1 MIAILKNRRG
11 PFYLITTFFAIVFF
25 AIFASSLAILFS
37 LFLIAILISYPILLD
52 WISRLYGQEDI
63 ADEVHYAKTK
73 DGWNIALHRHIP
85 PIPNHTLAPVIVVH
99 GIATNKYVIDLDKR
113 HSLPYY
119 LKLRGYEVFAVSLR
133 GAGASYHESRGGYED
148 FTFDDLVKYDVPAI
162 LSKVLSITGSKRVN
176 WVGHSM
182 GAMILYSYLGV
193 STKKEKEKVASFVS
207 IGGPGNLNHLGL
219 SLIGLLSRFPRAR
232 KVLDLKFG
240 ASMLAPLAGEI
251 YTPIDE
257 ILYNPKATRPRTVKK
272 VMKNAIENISEG
284 LIEQFMSWIETK
296 KMSSLNGFHDYIEL
310 QKEITVPSLFIAGA
324 KDAIAT
330 PETVKFVYDRAGAKY
345 KKFLIISKEEGCTE
359 DYGHGCL
366 ILGEKAEDDVFPK
379 VESFLRE
386 FGTSKK
392 LSWFGQLERKI
403 RKRVGLRTT

>member
-11 PFYLITTFFAIVFF
+11 PFYLITTFFAIIFF
-25 AIFASSLAILFS
+25 AVFASSLAIVFS
-37 LFLIAILISYPILLD
+37 LFLIAVLVLYPVLLD
-52 WISRLYGQEDI
+52 WFSRLYGQEDI
-63 ADEVHYAKTK
+63 ADEVHFAKTK

-85 PIPNHTLAPVIVVH
+85 PIPNPDLAPVIVVH

-133 GAGASYHESRGGYED
+133 GAGSSYHESRGGYED

-162 LSKVLSITGSKRVN
+162 ISKVLSLTESKRVN

-182 GAMILYSYLGV
+182 GAMIFYSYLGIT
-193 STKKEKEKVASFVS
+193 SKSEKEKIASFVS
-207 IGGPGNLNHLGL
+207 LGGPGNLNHLGL

-251 YTPIDE
+251 YTPIDQ
-257 ILYNPKATRPRTVKK
+257 ILYNPKATRPRIVKK

-296 KMSSLNGFHDYIEL
+296 KMSSLNGFYNYIDL

-324 KDAIAT
+324 NDAIAT
-330 PETVKFVYDRAGAKY
+330 PDTVRFVYERAGTKI
-345 KKFLIISKEEGCTE
+345 KKFYVISKEEGASD

-366 ILGEKAEDDVFPK
+366 ILAEKAEDDVFPK
-379 VESFLRE
+379 VETFLRE
-386 FGTSKK
+386 HGTSKK
-392 LSWFGQLERKI
+392 QSWFLRLKRKFRQNI
-403 RKRVGLRTT
+403 RT

>member
-1 MIAILKNRRG
+1 M
-11 PFYLITTFFAIVFF
+11 
-25 AIFASSLAILFS
+25 
-37 LFLIAILISYPILLD
+37 YPILLD

-63 ADEVHYAKTK
+63 ADEVHYAKTR

-85 PIPNHTLAPVIVVH
+85 PIPNLELAPVIVVH

-119 LKLRGYEVFAVSLR
+119 LKLRGFEVFAVSLR
-133 GAGASYHESRGGYED
+133 GAGLSYHENGDGYQD
-148 FTFDDLVKYDVPAI
+148 FTFDDLVKYDVEAV
-162 LSKVLSITGSKRVN
+162 LNKTLSITGKKRAS

-182 GAMILYSYLGV
+182 GAMILYSYLGI
-193 STKKEKEKVASFVS
+193 SSREEKEKVATFVS
-207 IGGPGNLNHLGL
+207 LGGPGNLNHLGL

-257 ILYNPKATRPRTVKK
+257 ILYNPKATRPKTVKK

-296 KMSSLNGFHDYIEL
+296 KMSSMNGFHDYIEN
-310 QKEITVPSLFIAGA
+310 QKGITVPSLFIAGS

-330 PETVKFVYDRAGAKY
+330 PETVKFVYDRSGAKI
-345 KKFLIISKEEGCTE
+345 KKFVVISKENGASE

-366 ILGEKAEDDVFPK
+366 ILGERAEDDVFPK
-379 VESFLRE
+379 VEQFLRE

-392 LSWFGQLERKI
+392 LGWFGKLGRKI
-403 RKRVGLRTT
+403 RKNISLLRS